1 MSYGLIIMIFIDGF
15 ITKCR
20 SVSQATHKQFKFFRG
35 HNILS
40 ALVTSGAGYKL
51 DERGSAW
58 KRNADNCAVS
68 RWYSSYA
75 FDFPHIV
82 GGINVRRM
90 PALPVVPIF
99 FVSSCNY
106 FCTTDWIAFAIPT
119 RFILSADNLIFFH
132 FRFLSERKEPRERKA
147 EVIRNT
153 NGRITLKHCV
163 SKSSG
168 HLVVHLDS
176 VARYA
181 LRIKF
186 SIQLLHSCLHCVSS
200 NTVVGGFL
208 YCWLIAKDFYDVIAV
223 RTLELDVQLFLRNIW
238 YIAGS
243 LSTNGTFERLV
254 HAFLLSCS
262 I

>member
-1 MSYGLIIMIFIDGF
+1 MILLTFLGSPDVRIEGTILLLGDRGECDLEG
-15 ITKCR
+15 ILRVTKWK
-20 SVSQATHKQFKFFRG
+20 VT
-35 HNILS
+35 
-40 ALVTSGAGYKL
+40 LV
-51 DERGSAW
+51 
-58 KRNADNCAVS
+58 V
-68 RWYSSYA
+68 
-75 FDFPHIV
+75 IV
-82 GGINVRRM
+82 FLRI
-90 PALPVVPIF
+90 
-99 FVSSCNY
+99 
-106 FCTTDWIAFAIPT
+106 
-119 RFILSADNLIFFH
+119 FH

-208 YCWLIAKDFYDVIAV
+208 YC
-223 RTLELDVQLFLRNIW
+223 
-238 YIAGS
+238 
-243 LSTNGTFERLV
+243 
-254 HAFLLSCS
+254 
-262 I
+262 